1 MGFTVTTIPWLL
13 TFFAAGWLL
22 GWFTTRDRRW
32 AVLPGLGTTALMG
45 TGLAS
50 RLQTVLP
57 ISSNLTRTAVAAGLG
72 LLVLWSVSRLPSLP
86 WRVGMGTLLVPVVAT
101 LCSWLALL
109 LFFIIF
115 QIP

>member
-1 MGFTVTTIPWLL
+1 MPALSTVLVMVTGF
-13 TFFAAGWLL
+13 AG
-22 GWFTTRDRRW
+22 
-32 AVLPGLGTTALMG
+32 
-45 TGLAS
+45 
-50 RLQTVLP
+50 RLQTLLP